1 MFSGSLVAIVTPM
14 VVPAQGSAR
23 VHGHDPAHATAAL
36 DIAAW
41 HRLLDMHL
49 AAGTSGIVVG
59 GTTGESPTLD
69 EAELRQLLVLARA
82 RVGTRMALLAG
93 VSGSDTRKV
102 VERAQSLGEL
112 GLDGLLVVTPAYS
125 KPTQEGLYRHYE
137 AIAGATATPLMLYN
151 VPSRTAVD
159 LLPPTIERLAKLP
172 TVRAV
177 KEATG
182 SVSRVRELVSRVGSE
197 LSILSGDDATALE
210 SVLAGAR
217 GVVSVTA
224 NVAPEAMARMIAAAL
239 AGDAAR
245 AGELDRSLLPLHQAL
260 FLEANPIP
268 VKWALEQQGLIES
281 GIRLPL
287 TELSATFHSAVR
299 AAMEAAGLQ
308 DSAGKARTA

>member
-14 VVPAQGSAR
+14 LSNGE
-23 VHGHDPAHATAAL
+23 L
-36 DIAAW
+36 DLAAW
-41 HRLLDMHL
+41 QRLLDMHL

-59 GTTGESPTLD
+59 GTTGESPTLAA
-69 EAELRQLLVLARA
+69 AELQQLLELARA
-82 RVGTRMALLAG
+82 RVGQRLALLAG
-93 VSGSDTRKV
+93 VGGSDTKHV
-102 VERAQSLGEL
+102 VTRAASLGAL
-112 GLDGLLVVTPAYS
+112 PLDGLLVVTPAYS

-137 AIAGATATPLMLYN
+137 AIAGASALPIMLYN

-159 LLPPTIERLAKLP
+159 LLPQTIERLAKLRS
-172 TVRAV
+172 VKAV

-182 SVSRVRELVSRVGSE
+182 TVARVRELISRVGSE

-239 AGDAAR
+239 AGDAVR
-245 AGELDRSLLPLHQAL
+245 AGEIDRTLAPLHQAL
-260 FLEANPIP
+260 FVEANPIP
-268 VKWALEQQGLIES
+268 VKWALAQLGLIDA

-287 TELSATFHSAVR
+287 TELSMAFHSAVR
-299 AAMEAAGLQ
+299 AAMDAASLPNH
-308 DSAGKARTA
+308 AGKARTA